1 MIMEEKELRAL
12 MPIQAEWSIPQ
23 LQENL
28 AAALEGSGP
37 ALSTS
42 SLSITEIDSAIA
54 LVVNTSGSTS
64 LAKSVALSSAAI
76 IASTNASHKYLGATP
91 GDSWSLLLPTSHIA
105 GLNVLIRAT
114 ALGSRVIDNRN
125 TSKYID
131 ADFISIVPTQLHK
144 AVTGDMKLLEH
155 LTAAEAVLVGGG
167 SISDKLKKEAAAKHI
182 KVVTTYGMTEMCG
195 GCVYNQKPLDGVEIK
210 VTDLGG
216 VKLTGPMIASGY
228 LSDDGIIKPFSDDG
242 WFESSDLGSFT
253 SGILKVNGRSDEIII
268 SGGENISLILVE
280 QKVKEI
286 LPNQEII
293 VFSLPDDL
301 WGEKLC
307 IGSDS
312 KIDLMNLKEK
322 MGSILTP
329 KSVFLFDQIPTTSI
343 GKPDRRAAAELA
355 RKIGASNE

>member
-1 MIMEEKELRAL
+1 MGEKELRAL
-12 MPIQAEWSIPQ
+12 IPIQAEWSIPQ

-37 ALSTS
+37 ALSTG
-42 SLSITEIDSAIA
+42 SLSITEIGKEIT

-64 LAKSVALSSAAI
+64 SAKSVAISSSAL

-125 TSKYID
+125 TSNYID

-144 AVTGDMKLLEH
+144 ALTGDLKLLEH

-167 SISDKLKKEAAAKHI
+167 AVSDKLKKEAAAKHV
-182 KVVTTYGMTEMCG
+182 KVVTTYGMTEMSG

-210 VTDLGG
+210 VNDAGQI
-216 VKLTGPMIASGY
+216 KLTGPMIASGY
-228 LSDDGIIKPFSDDG
+228 LSDEGVIKAFSNDG
-242 WFESSDLGSFT
+242 WFESTDLGSFT
-253 SGILKVNGRSDEIII
+253 SGMLKVNGRSDEIII

-312 KIDLMNLKEK
+312 KIDLMKLKEK

-355 RKIGASNE
+355 RKLGASNE